1 MTACPSSPCR
11 AVGATSPTGDPAKRK
26 INLSVAPKGSVMSD
40 VGSARCPVCGTPT
53 TQTQQ
58 AIIEERLREI
68 QDGAR
73 TEEQAKLCAQHEAE
87 LKKATAEAAAK
98 ARQEVVQKL
107 AQALIKEMRQA
118 DRIRQL
124 ETNQATLQ
132 AEATKAQQQL
142 QAQFEKDLKAATEKA
157 AVDARRDVE
166 QTLAQ
171 AHIKETEQADRIHQ
185 LETNETA
192 LRAEA
197 AKAQQHLQAKFEK
210 DLSAATETAANDA
223 RRDVEQ
229 KLADAQLKEKQQ
241 AERISKLEADAATQR
256 ANASRAQ
263 EQSANDLK
271 VAVEKATRDARA
283 AVVNELNAKDAE
295 LRASNESHAEELK
308 QQRETL
314 DEHHAHEQQKLRNEF
329 VENSNRRRRTNSAR
343 ARRSICTR
351 RSKRR
356 SPATPSTALRKGS
369 PAPT

>member
-1 MTACPSSPCR
+1 
-11 AVGATSPTGDPAKRK
+11 VGATSPTGDPAKRK

-98 ARQEVVQKL
+98 ARQEVEQKL

-197 AKAQQHLQAKFEK
+197 AKALQHLQAKFEK

-223 RRDVEQ
+223 RARRR
-229 KLADAQLKEKQQ
+229 
-241 AERISKLEADAATQR
+241 AEARGR
-256 ANASRAQ
+256 
-263 EQSANDLK
+263 SA
-271 VAVEKATRDARA
+271 
-283 AVVNELNAKDAE
+283 
-295 LRASNESHAEELK
+295 
-308 QQRETL
+308 QRETTGRTDL
-314 DEHHAHEQQKLRNEF
+314 QAGGRRGNAAGQRVTRAGTVCQRPEGGRREGHEG
-329 VENSNRRRRTNSAR
+329 RTGSGRQR
-343 ARRSICTR
+343 A
-351 RSKRR
+351 
-356 SPATPSTALRKGS
+356 
-369 PAPT
+369 